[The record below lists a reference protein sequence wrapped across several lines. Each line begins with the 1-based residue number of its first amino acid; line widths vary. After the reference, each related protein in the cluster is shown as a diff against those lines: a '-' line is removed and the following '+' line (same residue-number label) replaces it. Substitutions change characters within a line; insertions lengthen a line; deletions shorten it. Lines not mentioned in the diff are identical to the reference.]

1 MGRNQYLHETERIHE
16 LSGKDKL
23 TDAIR
28 REYNIG
34 IGSIPAAEGSYMFRM
49 KIEELLSKDIQY
61 LKDWLVITRQ
71 SRKVHKDPE
80 LINDE
85 ITENKALRKWI
96 GINAQEEEDEE

>member
-1 MGRNQYLHETERIHE
+1 
-16 LSGKDKL
+16 
-23 TDAIR
+23 
-28 REYNIG
+28 
-34 IGSIPAAEGSYMFRM
+34 MFRM
-49 KIEELLSKDIQY
+49 KIEELLSKDIKY

-96 GINAQEEEDEE
+96 GINAQEEEDKE